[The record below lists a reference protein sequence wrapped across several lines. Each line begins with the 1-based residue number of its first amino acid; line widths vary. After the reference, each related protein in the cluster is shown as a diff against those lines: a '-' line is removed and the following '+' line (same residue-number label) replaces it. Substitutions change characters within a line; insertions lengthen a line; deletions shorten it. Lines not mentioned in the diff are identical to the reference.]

1 MGKKSKMAFGVE
13 PAERKFR
20 LRLARYQGLAEAI
33 ADYVRSTPPAPRERL
48 QLLDIGV
55 GNGRTFRYCE
65 AAGVS
70 DQIAF
75 YGLDNSPRR
84 LSSVY
89 GGDRWKLSLAD
100 VQEPLPFPA
109 GRFDLVVCEQLLEH
123 VSDPK
128 RVLAEMSRV
137 LVPGGMAIMG
147 VPIFPAPLAYL
158 RRTLVPRLDRL
169 VGRKSDHLQAFS
181 LKTFR
186 RLVESA
192 PELSVR
198 EARGFRVLSG
208 GPLRF
213 LEDYAWWYR
222 FNRAAGRMLPRYCIE
237 VQLLATKAK
246 TAAVEEAVPVPVGKV
261 AAA

>member
-1 MGKKSKMAFGVE
+1 MVKKSKMAFGVE

-33 ADYVRSTPPAPRERL
+33 AEYVRSTPPAPRERL

-109 GRFDLVVCEQLLEH
+109 GRFDLVVCE
-123 VSDPK
+123 
-128 RVLAEMSRV
+128 
-137 LVPGGMAIMG
+137 
-147 VPIFPAPLAYL
+147 
-158 RRTLVPRLDRL
+158 
-169 VGRKSDHLQAFS
+169 
-181 LKTFR
+181 
-186 RLVESA
+186 
-192 PELSVR
+192 
-198 EARGFRVLSG
+198 
-208 GPLRF
+208 
-213 LEDYAWWYR
+213 
-222 FNRAAGRMLPRYCIE
+222 
-237 VQLLATKAK
+237 
-246 TAAVEEAVPVPVGKV
+246 
-261 AAA
+261 